1 MGITKTENFTEEQL
15 ELSNL
20 MKALGHPARVA
31 IIQYL
36 IESNKCVCGDIVDV
50 IPLAQATV
58 SQHLKE
64 LKTAGLIKGSIEGN
78 TICYCIEPKTW
89 NKLKGIF
96 ASLTGKIKEAACC

>member
-64 LKTAGLIKGSIEGN
+64 LKTAGLIKGNIEGN

-89 NKLKGIF
+89 NKLKDIF
-96 ASLTGKIKEAACC
+96 DSLTGKIKEAACC